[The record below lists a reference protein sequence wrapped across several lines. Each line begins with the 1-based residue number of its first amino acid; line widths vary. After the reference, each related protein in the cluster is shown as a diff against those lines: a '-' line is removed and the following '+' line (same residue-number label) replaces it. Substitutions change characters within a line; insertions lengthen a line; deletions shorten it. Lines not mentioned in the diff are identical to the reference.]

1 MDLLLHTRAAL
12 ESIEARM
19 RRSTIRCEPPAS
31 SVLKLVSAHT
41 RLLAISKPPSRAALK
56 RAAALLESIGSATA
70 SMDGFYHA
78 LDCSGI
84 PEIMKVRAFR
94 RFRAAPTTSQRGAAS
109 AGASVFMHDF
119 VRRHA
124 FLRGVREA
132 RAVGGGQPKTYVGRR
147 RHFRDRRHFLI
158 NGGGCPSPEP
168 PPKSASR
175 INEPRGPPA
184 PPPPPPCSHP

>member
-1 MDLLLHTRAAL
+1 MALLLHTKAAL

-94 RFRAAPTTSQRGAAS
+94 RLGS
-109 AGASVFMHDF
+109 ADHLS
-119 VRRHA
+119 VRRRLRRNQCFHA
-124 FLRGVREA
+124 RSRLRSTTRVFARRARGSCGGVWTA
-132 RAVGGGQPKTYVGRR
+132 KDVCGTKKT
-147 RHFRDRRHFLI
+147 F
-158 NGGGCPSPEP
+158 S
-168 PPKSASR
+168 
-175 INEPRGPPA
+175 
-184 PPPPPPCSHP
+184 